1 MGALISGGEKR
12 GTDTH
17 CHTIVIY
24 DVDDAGQKTRL
35 NSFHLVWQQ
44 QASLQKLGPI
54 KFLIGSCTD
63 LNVDSGSDSC
73 SKFFHH
79 KMAI

>member
-35 NSFHLVWQQ
+35 NSFHLV
-44 QASLQKLGPI
+44 
-54 KFLIGSCTD
+54 
-63 LNVDSGSDSC
+63 
-73 SKFFHH
+73 
-79 KMAI
+79 